1 MNSFFEN
8 RFFRHKSVLVI
19 VPHMDDEINAAGS
32 MIHSLAGM
40 ECHITVL
47 YTTDGNDFG
56 KGRQRAGEAERALS
70 VLAGRG
76 VEIKGLNYKSQARV
90 GREHELF
97 SKRGE
102 AVGELI
108 RYLREQCPE
117 IIFCCDMDAHPDHLC
132 TSLFFEEA
140 LGEVLRERK
149 GYSPLVYKGF
159 AYETAYFATDDFFE
173 WGGDLVLHTK
183 RKWHFGR
190 DTNNPLYQWDERVRF
205 PVRQECI
212 ASGKNLAQN
221 VIRKALSMHET
232 QNAASHAGRIINSD
246 AVFFERRTDSLLYQA
261 EITSSSGNG
270 GYINDFMAVNLDD
283 VMRRKLS
290 YRDYLWI
297 PEKGDGE
304 KCIRAKFPE
313 PVFINKIVCYQNI
326 EKRHRIKRARISF
339 GSSYTEEWDMEE
351 GSAVRMVK
359 CFPDIKTDSLEF
371 KILKSGGRRAGVGEL
386 EVYFDKGKPVC
397 DFIKIL
403 DKENFVYQ
411 KDYHKKIEYQVY
423 GYSRRFGSS
432 VLGKQDVAEHI
443 YKDRDGNEVLRVGL
457 RGHEDE
463 IYDEV
468 ILRKVSGYQMCKG
481 FFRRGACLFLSCA
494 RDLKNVASVTW
505 SKCRMF
511 WRIVKQRA
519 GKGAGDERS

>member
-159 AYETAYFATDDFFE
+159 AYETAYFATDDLFE
-173 WGGDLVLHTK
+173 WGGG
-183 RKWHFGR
+183 F
-190 DTNNPLYQWDERVRF
+190 
-205 PVRQECI
+205 
-212 ASGKNLAQN
+212 S
-221 VIRKALSMHET
+221 
-232 QNAASHAGRIINSD
+232 
-246 AVFFERRTDSLLYQA
+246 
-261 EITSSSGNG
+261 IT
-270 GYINDFMAVNLDD
+270 
-283 VMRRKLS
+283 
-290 YRDYLWI
+290 
-297 PEKGDGE
+297 
-304 KCIRAKFPE
+304 
-313 PVFINKIVCYQNI
+313 
-326 EKRHRIKRARISF
+326 
-339 GSSYTEEWDMEE
+339 
-351 GSAVRMVK
+351 
-359 CFPDIKTDSLEF
+359 
-371 KILKSGGRRAGVGEL
+371 
-386 EVYFDKGKPVC
+386 
-397 DFIKIL
+397 
-403 DKENFVYQ
+403 YQ
-411 KDYHKKIEYQVY
+411 KE
-423 GYSRRFGSS
+423 
-432 VLGKQDVAEHI
+432 VA
-443 YKDRDGNEVLRVGL
+443 
-457 RGHEDE
+457 
-463 IYDEV
+463 
-468 ILRKVSGYQMCKG
+468 
-481 FFRRGACLFLSCA
+481 
-494 RDLKNVASVTW
+494 
-505 SKCRMF
+505 F
-511 WRIVKQRA
+511 WQRHQ
-519 GKGAGDERS
+519 